1 MTETVLR
8 VRVKPQA
15 RASALQ
21 QLPDGAW
28 LAQVKAAP
36 IDGKANE
43 EMLALVARHFGRPK
57 SAVSIKSG
65 ASSRIKLVRV
75 QLA

>member
-1 MTETVLR
+1 MGETVLR

-15 RASALQ
+15 RDNSLE
-21 QLPDGAW
+21 QLPDGVW

-36 IDGKANE
+36 IDGRANDE
-43 EMLALVARHFGRPK
+43 VLALIARQFGRPK

-65 ASSRIKLVRV
+65 AGSRIKLVRV
-75 QLA
+75 RLA